1 MPKRTNDYERLGG
14 FRAVLK
20 SVPLLNLVR
29 SALGRSRVTG
39 VLATEFIQA
48 KSGDSV
54 VDLGCGLAGIL
65 PFLDDVS
72 YVGVDADAECIATVS
87 RRFEA
92 KGRFVCADL
101 LTMPASALPAADLVL
116 IRGFL
121 HHLDDGHARAI
132 LKLAGE
138 ILKPEGRLV
147 TIDPV
152 RTKQQNP
159 IAKLLVS
166 MDRGP
171 YVRYAPA
178 YRALIEAEFGIDKL
192 VTRTDLLRLP
202 YSHCISV
209 SRPKAA
215 PEPEQASPA
224 RDRKPQHKPA

>member
-14 FRAVLK
+14 FRAVLN
-20 SVPLLNLVR
+20 SVFLLNLVR
-29 SALGRSRVTG
+29 SVLGRSRVTG

-48 KSGDSV
+48 KAGESV

-65 PFLDDVS
+65 PYLDGVS
-72 YVGVDADAECIATVS
+72 YVGVDADAECIATANK
-87 RRFEA
+87 RFET

-132 LKLAGE
+132 LKLAAQT
-138 ILKPEGRLV
+138 LKPEGRLI

-152 RTKQQNP
+152 RTEKQNP

-171 YVRYAPA
+171 HVRYAPA
-178 YRALIEAEFGIDKL
+178 YRALIEAEFGIEKL

-202 YSHCISV
+202 YTHCISV
-209 SRPKAA
+209 SRPKAELK
-215 PEPEQASPA
+215 PE
-224 RDRKPQHKPA
+224 